1 VILEIGVSMGGSLQM
16 WKHYFGPKIQI
27 YAIDID
33 PKCKQFEDE
42 TTRIFIGSQSDRN
55 FLKYVK
61 ESIPKVDI
69 LIDDG
74 GHRMDEQIITFEEL
88 YGHVKDDGIYLCED
102 THTSYWKEY
111 DGGYKKRGSFVEYTK
126 NLIDHLNAWHS
137 RTEELTPGHITK
149 SAHSLHFYDS
159 VFVIEKK
166 KRDRSWD
173 EMRGSKP
180 LPFDETKIQEK
191 DLKILL
197 LKLDLLGIELDSNIP
212 PEFAYITPSYL
223 ENKFPEKYFGTS
235 WPEDAV
241 TMIGFQRLSN
251 LEFCIKDVIENNI
264 EGDLIETGVWKGGA
278 CIFMRA
284 ILDIFDVKDR
294 KVWVADSFRGLPSSN
309 AELYPDDEG
318 IALNEF
324 EELAISKD
332 DVKNNF
338 KKYNLL
344 DDRVEFL
351 EGWFKDTLPEAP
363 VSKLSILRL
372 DGDLYESTID
382 ALFYLY
388 PKLSVGGYCIIDDW
402 GAIEACKRAVKDY
415 RKFFGINGQIHK
427 VDGTGVF
434 WKKEKEIKS
443 IDRDEFYRKLMARKK
458 RIKKRSE
465 GWIHLKQVIKNGIRN
480 IVHID

>member
-1 VILEIGVSMGGSLQM
+1 
-16 WKHYFGPKIQI
+16 
-27 YAIDID
+27 
-33 PKCKQFEDE
+33 
-42 TTRIFIGSQSDRN
+42 
-55 FLKYVK
+55 
-61 ESIPKVDI
+61 
-69 LIDDG
+69 
-74 GHRMDEQIITFEEL
+74 
-88 YGHVKDDGIYLCED
+88 
-102 THTSYWKEY
+102 
-111 DGGYKKRGSFVEYTK
+111 
-126 NLIDHLNAWHS
+126 
-137 RTEELTPGHITK
+137 
-149 SAHSLHFYDS
+149 

-284 ILDIFDVKDR
+284 MLDIFDVKDR

-427 VDGTGVF
+427 IDGTGVF